1 MGLVWERALVLYNYV
16 KPLKL
21 PEHDDVKTL
30 SITADTDSLLRRIVA
45 LIPDTVAIER
55 RKTIALDF
63 LTGRTSRMKKL
74 KKLRTLPSDTR
85 DLFYLLADYAFKSNS
100 DMETA
105 INYYAIDLTFN
116 RFALLCC
123 VSIFFVN
130 NLEVQIFFCPL
141 RYFCLSFEIFFLPM
155 KYFPGSGLT
164 AGQRWPWPRALS
176 WTAS

>member
-1 MGLVWERALVLYNYV
+1 M

-123 VSIFFVN
+123 VSIF
-130 NLEVQIFFCPL
+130 
-141 RYFCLSFEIFFLPM
+141 LS
-155 KYFPGSGLT
+155 T
-164 AGQRWPWPRALS
+164 
-176 WTAS
+176 T

>member
-1 MGLVWERALVLYNYV
+1 MMSAAGGSGLGARPRPLQLREASEAAGAWRREDALHHGGHGQVSCDWSTPGHV
-16 KPLKL
+16 TSWSPLIGHL
-21 PEHDDVKTL
+21 
-30 SITADTDSLLRRIVA
+30 DSLLRRIVA

-74 KKLRTLPSDTR
+74 KKLRSLPSDTR

-123 VSIFFVN
+123 VSIF
-130 NLEVQIFFCPL
+130 
-141 RYFCLSFEIFFLPM
+141 LS
-155 KYFPGSGLT
+155 T
-164 AGQRWPWPRALS
+164 
-176 WTAS
+176 T